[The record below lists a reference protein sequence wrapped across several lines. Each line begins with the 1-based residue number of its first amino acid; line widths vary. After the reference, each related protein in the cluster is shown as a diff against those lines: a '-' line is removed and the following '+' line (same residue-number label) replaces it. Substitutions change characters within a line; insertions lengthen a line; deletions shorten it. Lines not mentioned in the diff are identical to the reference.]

1 MRKSVLFIC
10 TVALCAALLPGC
22 TQELP
27 QPVNKNVISVSLP
40 ELASKTAI
48 DGVKVSWTAGDAIV
62 VNGATSSPLTEASAV
77 GSFSFAEMVSTP
89 YEGVYPASIY
99 KDAQTVTL
107 PSERSADSQ
116 TVILGGRSE
125 TEGQLQFSSLTAM
138 LKVTVVGTAETVVKK
153 VVVAGLG
160 GEQIVGDF
168 TIDYSTLALT
178 GISEADADKV
188 LTVNCDVS
196 LAEPLLLYLPV
207 PAGEYPQGFKVTV
220 TDQNGDIMT
229 RNTSARTLA
238 AGQLRAMPAVSWKVN
253 GIADAADFAAFAE
266 AVNSGAPTLQWENEQ
281 GWVNLLA
288 DIDFAEVSSW
298 TPVGFAIAPWGSSY
312 NPVITEGFAFTG
324 KFDGNAHHIK
334 NFHLVC
340 NETVSGRHW
349 GLFGYLGEGAIVQ
362 NFVIEDNCSLTV
374 NASAAVSA
382 GLIAGVLYD
391 ADVRDVTSYAPMT
404 YAGSAAGLMHMALV
418 GGMYSKNRGCTVD
431 SVHNYGAMTA
441 TNSANMNAGA
451 TGIHMAGIV
460 GFTNAPNGN
469 SFRNTISSCNNYG
482 DMTSQAGRTSGIV
495 AAANSSTDIIGCE
508 NRGNQMNT
516 MAKSDGTRLGGIAC
530 LVANGT
536 KLTSCKNYGNLIST
550 TAGRCGGIISLPS
563 NSPGPFTGCENYGEI
578 ITDSQYRGV
587 FFGYVNSVTTWEGG
601 VAGGKVGKYND
612 GTYEYDLY
620 PESGKVAYL
629 GKTNATGAGSAFNN
643 ITYQIQ
649 TGEEQPDPD
658 LNAEADFRILFIGNS
673 FTKDAVEHLPGI
685 LNAAGLNKIQLVH
698 MYYGGRTIPEY
709 NSGWSSSADYH
720 CYLCNPGQTT
730 WTDITGKTL
739 AQVAISAK
747 FDIVTIQ
754 EHTGR
759 QLAWA
764 WTSDEKA
771 AVNGLV
777 QKVKE
782 AQASVSA
789 SPKLYYILSQAYHDL
804 SKAQNVTKPF
814 TTTAGMWACIAAQGQ
829 AVMNE
834 CAFDGIIST
843 GAMLQNLRTS
853 GLNNDMALTR
863 DGYHMDYGLA
873 RYGAACT
880 VFETIIGPFNG
891 NVTMDANSFR
901 YTSTAAGTT
910 AVTDASAPIAIKAA
924 RYAIAKPFEVTNMEG
939 EGGSGSGGQEQE
951 QENISISTAAEFAAF
966 AARVNGGDED
976 AANANVTLTADI
988 DFSGLDAWTPV
999 GDATSSGNG
1008 NNASAAQ
1015 GPVFSGVF
1023 DGAGHTLKNFK
1034 YTVAMA
1040 EGKTWGLFG
1049 YVYKATLKN
1058 FTVEADMTFSASG
1071 TADVGV
1077 VVGTANS
1084 STIENVQVTGKIT
1097 TTGSSAKKRFVIGGI
1112 AGFAFSTV
1120 SGTAGILDCIIK
1132 DCTVT
1137 ATVNADCGA
1146 NEQNGATCVMY
1157 GGIAGFCTN
1166 VKDDD
1171 SFVRITDCVNNG
1183 SMTVKLGRCS
1193 GIVAAA
1199 NSCTVIKSC
1208 TNNASQYNTIAN
1220 GRIGQVVCFLSY
1232 KSGII
1237 DGQNNGD
1244 LTTTDSKTTTGGIV
1258 ALTGDATSYIEG
1270 GERVAN
1276 TATIISGFDPNT
1288 DSQKRR
1294 FSGLIG
1300 GYLNTFDHISNLKV
1314 GGQLGVY
1321 NAGGSPEM
1329 FNINADNI
1337 MTYIGCINNSY
1348 ASKITGITY
1357 VE

>member
-62 VNGATSSPLTEASAV
+62 VNGATSSPLTGDSAV
-77 GSFSFAEMVSTP
+77 GSFSFDEEVSTP

-99 KDAQTVTL
+99 KDAQTLTL

-138 LKVTVVGTAETVVKK
+138 LRVTVVGTAETVVKK

-168 TIDYSTLALT
+168 TIDYSTLQLT
-178 GISEADADKV
+178 GVSSADADKA

-288 DIDFAEVSSW
+288 DIDFAEEASW

-312 NPVITEGFAFTG
+312 NPVITEGVAFTG

-418 GGMYSKNRGCTVD
+418 GGMYSKSRGCTVD

-441 TNSANMNAGA
+441 TNSANLNASA
-451 TGIHMAGIV
+451 TGIHVAGIV
-460 GFTNAPNGN
+460 GFTNAPTDNA
-469 SFRNTISSCNNYG
+469 FRNTISSCNNYG

-495 AAANSSTDIIGCE
+495 AAANSCTDIIGCE

-516 MAKSDGTRLGGIAC
+516 MAKNDGTRLGGIAC
-530 LVANGT
+530 LIANGT
-536 KLTSCKNYGNLIST
+536 TMTSCKNYGNLIST
-550 TAGRCGGIISLPS
+550 TSGRCGGIISLPS

-578 ITDSQYRGV
+578 ITDSQFRGV

-601 VAGGKVGKYND
+601 VAGGKVGKYNN

-629 GKTNATGAGSAFNN
+629 GKTNATGAGSSFNN

-685 LNAAGLNKIQLVH
+685 LNAAGLNNIQLVH

-720 CYLCNPGQTT
+720 CYLCNPGQTS
-730 WTDITGKTL
+730 WTDITGKSL

-759 QLAWA
+759 LLAWE

-771 AVNGLV
+771 AVDGLI
-777 QKVKE
+777 QKVKD
-782 AQASVSA
+782 AQTAVGG

-814 TTTAGMWACIAAQGQ
+814 STTDEMWACIAAQGQ

-924 RYAIAKPFEVTNMEG
+924 RYAIAKPFEVTDMEG
-939 EGGSGSGGQEQE
+939 EGGSGGQTDTPEDI
-951 QENISISTAAEFAAF
+951 NIANASEFAAF
-966 AARVNGGDED
+966 ATRVNSGDE
-976 AANANVTLTADI
+976 AAARANVTLTADI

-999 GDATSSGNG
+999 GNATSSGNG

-1034 YTVAMA
+1034 YTVELS
-1040 EGKTWGLFG
+1040 EGQTWGLFG

-1058 FTVEADMTFSASG
+1058 FTVEADVTFSASG
-1071 TADVGV
+1071 TADAAV
-1077 VVGTANS
+1077 VAGTANS
-1084 STIENVQVTGKIT
+1084 STIENVQVTGKIASS
-1097 TTGSSAKKRFVIGGI
+1097 GSSASKRFAIGGI

-1120 SGTAGILDCIIK
+1120 SGTDGVLDCTIK
-1132 DCTVT
+1132 GCTVT
-1137 ATVNADCGA
+1137 ATVNADGGS
-1146 NEQNGATCVMY
+1146 NLTNGAACVMY

-1166 VKDDD
+1166 AKND
-1171 SFVRITDCVNNG
+1171 SRIRITNCVNNG
-1183 SMTVKLGRCS
+1183 TMTVKLGRCS
-1193 GIVAAA
+1193 GIAATA
-1199 NSCTVIKSC
+1199 NYGTIMTGC
-1208 TNNASQYNTIAN
+1208 TNNASQYNTIVN
-1220 GRIGQVVCFLSY
+1220 GRIGQIVSNLSAQSGVVDC
-1232 KSGII
+1232 
-1237 DGQNNGD
+1237 QNNGD
-1244 LTTTDSKTTTGGIV
+1244 LTTTDTKTTTGGLI
-1258 ALTGDATSYIEG
+1258 ALMGDDTSYLEG
-1270 GERVAN
+1270 GDRVAN

-1288 DSQKRR
+1288 DSNKRR

-1300 GYLNTFDHISNLKV
+1300 GNLNKFNHISNLKV
-1314 GGQLGVY
+1314 GGKLGVY
-1321 NAGGSPEM
+1321 NSGGSHEM
-1329 FNINADNI
+1329 FEINSENF
-1337 MTYIGCINNSY
+1337 MTYVGYVNTSYTGKVSGLSY
-1348 ASKITGITY
+1348 A
-1357 VE
+1357 E